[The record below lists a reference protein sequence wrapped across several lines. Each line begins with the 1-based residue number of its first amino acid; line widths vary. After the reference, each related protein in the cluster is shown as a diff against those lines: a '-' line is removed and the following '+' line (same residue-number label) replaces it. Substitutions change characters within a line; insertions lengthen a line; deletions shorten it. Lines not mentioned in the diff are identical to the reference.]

1 MKISKKALKRIIA
14 EEISRELASAAA
26 GSPEGKQPLAII
38 QREMEETD
46 VRTSEDYER
55 GFSNMLKALSSLL
68 ASETVIVPKEPGE
81 ERVQIQE
88 LPWSKIFNLNQ
99 KESTPDRGEIE
110 LEYAGQIAKGI
121 LGDIMWSLKWFAERP
136 LTGVFY
142 KLMQKMGGSTDPEAY
157 LLDQLISDL
166 RAWEAKGQLK
176 GLSEW
181 DFDTGGPGR
190 NIYIKPKDK
199 QIEEGMMDPFAVYQG
214 ELNRIRKKK
223 AAGEELTADE
233 ERTLE
238 LMQKS
243 GGIMEETDED
253 K

>member
-14 EEISRELASAAA
+14 EEISKELASAAA
-26 GSPEGKQPLAII
+26 GSSEGKQPLSII

-46 VRTSEDYER
+46 VRTSENYEL

-88 LPWSKIFNLNQ
+88 VPWSKVFNLNQ
-99 KESTPDRGEIE
+99 RESTPERGEIE

-136 LTGVFY
+136 LTGIFH
-142 KLMQKMGGSTDPEAY
+142 KLMQKMGGSTDPEVY

-166 RAWEAKGQLK
+166 RAWEAKGQLE
-176 GLSEW
+176 GLDEW
-181 DFDTGGPGR
+181 DFTTGGPGR
-190 NIYIKPKDK
+190 NIYIKPKNK
-199 QIEEGMMDPFAVYQG
+199 QIEEAMMDPFATYQD
-214 ELNRIRKKK
+214 ELQRIMQKRAK
-223 AAGEELTADE
+223 GEELTDDE
-233 ERTLE
+233 ARTLE
-238 LMQKS
+238 LMQQS
-243 GGIMEETDED
+243 GGIMEETNEA

>member
-1 MKISKKALKRIIA
+1 MISDTY
-14 EEISRELASAAA
+14 
-26 GSPEGKQPLAII
+26 KQPLAII
-38 QREMEETD
+38 QREIEETD
-46 VRTSEDYER
+46 VRVSENYEA
-55 GFSNMLKALSSLL
+55 GFNNMMNVLSSLL

-81 ERVQIQE
+81 ESTEIQE

-99 KESTPDRGEIE
+99 RESTPERGEIE

-136 LTGVFY
+136 LTGVFH
-142 KLMQKMGGSTDPEAY
+142 KLMQKMGGSTDPEVY
-157 LLDQLISDL
+157 LLDQLVSDL

-190 NIYIKPKDK
+190 NIYIKPKNS
-199 QIEEGMMDPFAVYQG
+199 QIEEGMG
-214 ELNRIRKKK
+214 
-223 AAGEELTADE
+223 
-233 ERTLE
+233 
-238 LMQKS
+238 
-243 GGIMEETDED
+243 EETDED